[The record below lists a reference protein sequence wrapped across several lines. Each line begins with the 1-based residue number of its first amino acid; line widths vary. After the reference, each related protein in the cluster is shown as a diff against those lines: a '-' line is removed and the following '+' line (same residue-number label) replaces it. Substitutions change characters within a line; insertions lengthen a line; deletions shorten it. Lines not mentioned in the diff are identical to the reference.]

1 MKKFMFV
8 LLLSLAVILTAQIES
23 RVVVYEDVLEGSL
36 TASGELFSQSA
47 FTAAHEDLPLGTV
60 IEVLNVQTDKKVK
73 VVVNDRISDSPD
85 LFWISKAAADILE
98 ISSGVPTEILYTVI
112 GEVKPPEPSETFK
125 ILFSGLGDNLEIN
138 QGDPRIPRSE
148 GGKVNGYGVQ
158 LYSAS
163 KRMDA
168 VTLSRRFQEKFEYLS
183 YFEKVNINGENRF
196 RVVVGDFDT
205 QEEALE
211 CYWKIQKD
219 LPDIFLVE
227 IY

>member
-1 MKKFMFV
+1 MKKFIFV
-8 LLLSLAVILTAQIES
+8 LFVSLAVLLTAQIES
-23 RVVVYEDVLEGSL
+23 RVVVYEDALEGSL

-47 FTAAHEDLPLGTV
+47 FSAAHESLPLGTV
-60 IEVLNVQTDKKVK
+60 IEILNFQSDKKVK

-98 ISSGVPTEILYTVI
+98 ISSTVPTEILYTVI
-112 GEVKPPEPSETFK
+112 GEAGPPEPSETYN
-125 ILFSGLGDNLEIN
+125 ILFSGLGDNLESIK
-138 QGDPRIPRSE
+138 GDPRIPRSE
-148 GGKVNGYGVQ
+148 GGKVKGYGVH

-168 VTLSRRFQEKFEYLS
+168 VTLSRRFQERFEYLS
-183 YFEKVNINGENRF
+183 YFEKINTNGENRF
-196 RVVVGDFDT
+196 RVIVGDFDS

-211 CYWKIQKD
+211 CYWKIHKD
-219 LPDIFLVE
+219 LPDIFLLE